1 MATNTRYTILWPANS
16 ICIFLSLRFQFLD
29 TNVLQFSAR
38 SALPQFVGR
47 RVLVKP
53 WFHWKLLTEIQ
64 ISIAELKIC
73 GPRETWVV
81 RIHVIQFQSNENNN
95 RTRGERQFYDPI
107 IATKKS
113 SRFFFSQFNVRL
125 MCGAQIVPNTSCS
138 CIFSRYWHKLQA
150 HSHTL
155 AHINRSCYSFAVKLI
170 PHGAYTV
177 FHWLVPLHSNI
188 RGFVVSFHCSQSMKR
203 HISTARL
210 SKLHESINLN

>member
-113 SRFFFSQFNVRL
+113 SRFFFLNSTFGLCAARRL
-125 MCGAQIVPNTSCS
+125 CPTPPVPAYFPDIGTSYK
-138 CIFSRYWHKLQA
+138 R
-150 HSHTL
+150 TL
-155 AHINRSCYSFAVKLI
+155 T
-170 PHGAYTV
+170 P
-177 FHWLVPLHSNI
+177 
-188 RGFVVSFHCSQSMKR
+188 
-203 HISTARL
+203 
-210 SKLHESINLN
+210 